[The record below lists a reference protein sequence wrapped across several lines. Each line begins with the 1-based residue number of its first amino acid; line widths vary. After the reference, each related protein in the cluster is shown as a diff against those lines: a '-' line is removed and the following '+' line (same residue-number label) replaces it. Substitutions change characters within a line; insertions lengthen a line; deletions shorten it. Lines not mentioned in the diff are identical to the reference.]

1 MKIELTRIE
10 WLNIYV
16 IVFSIINCMY
26 INQWSSDDCVVGIN
40 IIMLLIHDK
49 DFFFNES
56 YLDDANVLWHY
67 MVSSV
72 PGLPIYMKAI

>member
-10 WLNIYV
+10 WLNIDV

-26 INQWSSDDCVVGIN
+26 INQWSSVDCVVGIN

-49 DFFFNES
+49 DFFLNDLTRVEHTFKQNFV
-56 YLDDANVLWHY
+56 DV
-67 MVSSV
+67 V
-72 PGLPIYMKAI
+72 AIHSWK